1 MNKALFFFL
10 FFLSSWSPTNSNMDD
25 IHLNSPVRT
34 LPSPAT
40 ERSSLPYLFST
51 GQKLYLSWVEKQDDK
66 LTLLKYS
73 ELRNGMWQP
82 SKEIHRG
89 TDWFVNWADFPA
101 ISENQGNLIT
111 HILKSS
117 APDVYA
123 YDVRLNLKPQ
133 SSSTWKTDLPLHT
146 DGTPTEHGF
155 VSIQPFEDQFF
166 INWLDGRQMM
176 SQNHGAAHGAMSLR
190 GAFVSPSGEVSGE
203 KILDHRTCD
212 CCQTSAAITANGPV
226 VVFRDRSETEIR
238 DISIVRWVN
247 GQWTLPQSV
256 YADNWQI
263 NGCPVNGPKAAA
275 LGNDLAV
282 AWFTMA
288 GGKPKVQMAFSED
301 NGVHFDSPLV
311 LSESHVMG
319 RVDIAYVGQKTVV
332 VSWMEQIDD
341 NAIIRVMRVSKDGQ
355 RSIPID
361 IEKTSAARVSGFP
374 QMEVLND
381 KLYFAWTDYANDIE
395 QVKTSFVPLTSFEL
409 P

>member
-1 MNKALFFFL
+1 M
-10 FFLSSWSPTNSNMDD
+10 P
-25 IHLNSPVRT
+25 
-34 LPSPAT
+34 
-40 ERSSLPYLFST
+40 
-51 GQKLYLSWVEKQDDK
+51 
-66 LTLLKYS
+66 
-73 ELRNGMWQP
+73 QP
-82 SKEIHRG
+82 
-89 TDWFVNWADFPA
+89 
-101 ISENQGNLIT
+101 
-111 HILKSS
+111 
-117 APDVYA
+117 
-123 YDVRLNLKPQ
+123 
-133 SSSTWKTDLPLHT
+133 
-146 DGTPTEHGF
+146 
-155 VSIQPFEDQFF
+155 
-166 INWLDGRQMM
+166 
-176 SQNHGAAHGAMSLR
+176 
-190 GAFVSPSGEVSGE
+190 
-203 KILDHRTCD
+203 
-212 CCQTSAAITANGPV
+212 
-226 VVFRDRSETEIR
+226 
-238 DISIVRWVN
+238 
-247 GQWTLPQSV
+247 V
-256 YADNWQI
+256 YADHWQI

-301 NGVHFDSPLV
+301 NGANFDTQLV